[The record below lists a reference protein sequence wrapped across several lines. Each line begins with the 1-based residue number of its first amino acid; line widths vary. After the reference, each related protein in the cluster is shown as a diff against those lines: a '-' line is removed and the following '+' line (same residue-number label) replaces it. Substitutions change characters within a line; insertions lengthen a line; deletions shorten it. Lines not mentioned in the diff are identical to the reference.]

1 MLINRERLA
10 QNFTTL
16 CEIDSPSRH
25 EGRVADYLTK
35 ELKKLGADSITTDNS
50 APQTGADT
58 GNLIARFAGINSQ
71 EDSVFFAC
79 HMDTVGPA
87 SGVKVERKG
96 DIFTS
101 QGDTILGGDDK
112 SGIAVLLELMAILK
126 EKSIPHCPVELVFTT
141 CEEIGL
147 LGAKALDRTL
157 LQSKYGYALDSSSSN
172 KIITGAPAMNSL
184 DISIFGLAAHSGL
197 SPEFGIN
204 ALAIAAEAISKIKL
218 GRLDEIST
226 ANLGLIQGG
235 TATNIVPELVK
246 IKGEVRSHSAN
257 LLEQYTNDIKDVF
270 NQVANNWPKCADGS
284 GKRPSVLFE
293 VKEEFPAMS
302 LSEEEP
308 VLIRVGEAAEKLGQQ
323 LTFDIAGGGSD
334 ANIFCS
340 YGIKT
345 AILPTGMAKVHTT
358 DEQIDLNDMIHLT
371 ELVLAMVREDSAR

>member
-10 QNFTTL
+10 QTFTTL
-16 CEIDSPSRH
+16 CEIESPSRH
-25 EGRVADYLTK
+25 EGGVADYLVD
-35 ELKKLGADSITTDNS
+35 EFKKLGADSIATDDS
-50 APQTGADT
+50 ATQTGSDT
-58 GNLIARFAGINSQ
+58 GNLIARFSGSSSQ

-79 HMDTVGPA
+79 HMDTVGPT
-87 SGVKVERKG
+87 SGVKVERIG

-112 SGIAVLLELMAILK
+112 SGIAVLLELMTILR
-126 EKSIPHCPVELVFTT
+126 ENSIPHSPVELVFTT

-147 LGAKALDRTL
+147 LGAKALNRTL
-157 LQSKYGYALDSSSSN
+157 LESKYGYALDSSSSD
-172 KIITGAPAMNSL
+172 KVITGAPAANSL
-184 DISIFGLAAHSGL
+184 DISIFGSAAHSGL

-204 ALAIAAEAISKIKL
+204 ALSIAAEAISKTKM
-218 GRLDEIST
+218 GRLDELST

-246 IKGEVRSHSAN
+246 IKGEVRSHSTHS
-257 LLEQYTNDIKDVF
+257 LERYTNEIRDVF
-270 NQVANNWPKCADGS
+270 NETANNWPECEDGS

-293 VKEEFPAMS
+293 AEEEFPAMS
-302 LSEEEP
+302 LSDEDP
-308 VLIRVGEAAEKLGQQ
+308 VLAKIKAAAEKIGQQ

-358 DEQIDLNDMIHLT
+358 DEQIDLDDMVHLA
-371 ELVLAMVREDSAR
+371 ELILAMVRKDST